1 RLHKYSN
8 LSSEPEKEPGTMFN
22 GLSIRRQSKNFCK
35 NMLMGYYPGEKKKPP
50 FMFHRNPFIFH

>member
-1 RLHKYSN
+1 
-8 LSSEPEKEPGTMFN
+8 MFN

-35 NMLMGYYPGEKKKPP
+35 NMLMGYYPGEKKKPS

>member
-1 RLHKYSN
+1 MADKPHPP
-8 LSSEPEKEPGTMFN
+8 LSTVLATS